1 MHVVSC
7 LNLKGGAGKTTTAV
21 NLAGTLAE
29 SGERVAVLDLDPQQ
43 SAVRWEPKGLTV
55 QALDD
60 KSARAVKAMLETLAS
75 DGVTF
80 AILDCPP
87 ELEDRSLTAAM
98 LSDLILVPTSPSP
111 LDLWAAEAAVG
122 TAKDAQAVR
131 GGKLPAVVL
140 VPSRVAASTV
150 TGRELPAVLA
160 KFGEPVSPPISQRVA
175 FTECVI
181 EGKWIGN
188 YAPGSPGHE
197 DFKRLAQFVKSTDAQ
212 LRKKVKT

>member
-1 MHVVSC
+1 MLS
-7 LNLKGGAGKTTTAV
+7 NAKTTTAV
-21 NLAGTLAE
+21 NAAGALVE
-29 SGERVAVLDLDPQQ
+29 LGERVAVLDLDPQQ
-43 SAVRWEPKGLTV
+43 SAVRWEPQGLTV
-55 QALDD
+55 QALKD
-60 KSARAVKAMLETLAS
+60 KSARAVKAKLEALAD

-80 AILDCPP
+80 ALLDCPP

-111 LDLWAAEAAVG
+111 LDLWAAEAAVN

-131 GGKLPAVVL
+131 GGELPAVVL
-140 VPSRVAASTV
+140 VPSRIAASTV

-160 KFGEPVSPPISQRVA
+160 KFGEPVSPSISQRVA

-181 EGKWIGN
+181 EGKWIGD

-197 DFKRLAQFVKSTDAQ
+197 DFKRLAQFVKRATAQ
-212 LRKKVKT
+212 LRK